1 MKENWWKALAS
12 VLVLY
17 SIIAGLVFEVPV
29 KAILNETIRN
39 LYFHVPMWFTMIFL
53 YLISVIYSV
62 KYLSSGAEKDDLIA
76 VESANSGILFGILGL
91 ITGMI
96 WAKFTWGAYW
106 TNDPKLNGAA
116 ITSLMYLAYLVLR
129 NSLDEE
135 QKRAKIS
142 AIYNIFSFPVMVV
155 LLFILPR
162 MTDSLHPG
170 NGGNPGFN
178 SYDLDKG
185 MRMVFYPAVLGWILI
200 GVWIMSIRYRL
211 RKLESLNSSIHE
223 KA

>member
-53 YLISVIYSV
+53 YLISVIYSL

-200 GVWIMSIRYRL
+200 GVWILSIRYRL